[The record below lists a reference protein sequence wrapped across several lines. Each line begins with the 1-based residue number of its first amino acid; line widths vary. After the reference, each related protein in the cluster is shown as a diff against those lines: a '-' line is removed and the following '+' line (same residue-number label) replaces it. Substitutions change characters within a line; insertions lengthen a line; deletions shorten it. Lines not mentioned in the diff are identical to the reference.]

1 MHARVIFQ
9 GMGGLLETLF
19 ILTKGKKSINAVKNE
34 NVELTHTQVFEMQTA
49 DRIQNVDW
57 VQNVDCR
64 LQSGHKMQ
72 TENLKSFFF

>member
-34 NVELTHTQVFEMQTA
+34 NVKLTHTQVFEMQTA